1 MPEHVTVWRV
11 RAQFIDCGGTLREAP
26 TYFRCLD
33 AAREHFESLKAH
45 AGEYRQIRLEELR
58 VVPPIREGLCATLTE
73 EIEDEYVMNARTL
86 DFWRA
91 PQEPSP

>member
-1 MPEHVTVWRV
+1 MPEHATVWRV
-11 RAQFIDCGGTLREAP
+11 RALFTDSGGTLREAP

-33 AAREHFESLKAH
+33 AAREHFESLKSH
-45 AGEYRQIRLEELR
+45 AGEYRQGHLEELR

-73 EIEDEYVMNARTL
+73 EIEDESVMGVRTL

-91 PQEPSP
+91 PQKPSV